1 MTTHWVK
8 DTEGL
13 CLDPRTVTVS
23 SVFSQPK
30 ELMGVN
36 GVLLNTCQNVGS
48 PLVEDN
54 VSVSSV
60 GCPLAS
66 LKPVGFAGEK

>member
-1 MTTHWVK
+1 MSGPQNC
-8 DTEGL
+8 DS
-13 CLDPRTVTVS
+13 VS

-36 GVLLNTCQNVGS
+36 GALLNTCQNVGS

-54 VSVSSV
+54 VSVSNV

>member
-1 MTTHWVK
+1 MSGPQNR
-8 DTEGL
+8 DS
-13 CLDPRTVTVS
+13 VS

-30 ELMGVN
+30 ELMAGT
-36 GVLLNTCQNVGS
+36 GALLNTCQYVGS
-48 PLVEDN
+48 SLVEDD
-54 VSVSSV
+54 VSVSNA